1 MGVDRGAMRGNR
13 RMIGKFHAF
22 RKACAFGSSEAVKKS
37 RAARVTGAAPS
48 DASRRDAGDAGPS
61 LRSGG
66 EADGGAPPV
75 TLRAGGGC
83 AAISASLVV
92 SDATAS
98 PPPRSL
104 ISQRKL
110 HRRGPLWIS
119 S

>member
-1 MGVDRGAMRGNR
+1 MDVDRGGDEGNR

-22 RKACAFGSSEAVKKS
+22 RKACGFGSVRGCEKIQSRPAL
-37 RAARVTGAAPS
+37 RAA
-48 DASRRDAGDAGPS
+48 
-61 LRSGG
+61 
-66 EADGGAPPV
+66 V

-110 HRRGPLWIS
+110 HQRGPLWIFS
-119 S
+119 QPLTKQSGTTRPGCTGTV

>member
-37 RAARVTGAAPS
+37 RVARVTGAAPS

-75 TLRAGGGC
+75 TLRAVEV
-83 AAISASLVV
+83 A
-92 SDATAS
+92 
-98 PPPRSL
+98 PRSL
-104 ISQRKL
+104 RHSSL
-110 HRRGPLWIS
+110 AMPPHRLLLVP
-119 S
+119 